1 MAWWRGIAVAA
12 MTAVWLAA
20 GADRVAA
27 GPQEEIEALVK
38 QVQTLRDAG
47 KNAEALPLAE
57 KAFAI
62 AEQKLGPDSEA
73 AIAPLVNIGAIK
85 VATILAGQDGF
96 GGPANQAD
104 WDKAEALFR
113 RTLALREKYPG
124 EDKRPSLGKIL
135 LALGVVYSS
144 QKKFG
149 DSDRYFGRY
158 FEYAEARIT
167 AKKMRPDDSDLSQ
180 ALSMQATADFVRTRT
195 GDLQKLYQ
203 RMIALSEQHLGYD
216 HPYTGVQIAQLA
228 LFLGMLQGPASVE
241 PLNERF
247 VAIAKKAFEDPG
259 TDLGPSVTREDLMA
273 KLNRAAA
280 QMMAAGKPDKA
291 QEALAI
297 VREARAAPRPQPG
310 QQTAEAG
317 TDPDALAKQADE
329 VEKWKGRTQ
338 ALPLRKRIAALRQQ
352 ALAANPGDAN
362 ARAKLATACQQLADY
377 YFSVD
382 LANDAEP
389 MFKCV
394 LLIRE
399 MEGSKLK
406 IAAALDNMG
415 NVLERLGRFGEA
427 EEALKRAIVLIE
439 EVKGADTTDA
449 SPLRI
454 RVAELMAKQG
464 HAEEGVKFASANPA
478 AGKKL
483 FARPPGKRDALADLD
498 NWGADPAAQKRYSVM
513 EWRGMELDHKLMDML
528 GPDTPGLV
536 SSLFQTSALFLHSK
550 DLPNA
555 AALLNRAAKIAIA
568 SLKRG
573 GRSEPASE
581 KDPGSTAVFTQLVK
595 VGHRLATVEP
605 ASESKLRGNLFVMA
619 QWAQHSAAAGA
630 LAQMAARPQSDP
642 ALAKLARER
651 QDLANERREMDARL
665 FAAVSLSAEARRQQ
679 EGKDREMRQRVVVIG
694 KRIEEIDAALLK
706 RFPRYAELVNPTPL
720 SAAKVQRLLKPAE
733 ALVLFLDT
741 PSKSGEPGE
750 TIAWVVTN
758 KKVQWARIGLGG
770 AAMAEAVFA
779 LRCGLDAAAWR
790 DDGAAACE
798 KAVKAKNEY
807 PDKPLPYDLERAYK
821 LYQGLFGPFA
831 DLIKG
836 KRLLIAASGSL
847 TSLPLQA
854 LVTEKPAEAL
864 PGWEGYHGVKWL
876 GREHAVSVL
885 PSVPSLSVLRQEAKA
900 EGAPEP
906 FVGYGDPAL
915 DGNPKCSEAQPP
927 KTCPGEGAPEGSAP
941 AKRGWAARSLG
952 AYFRGGLGDVSM
964 LRQLC
969 PLPEAAV
976 ELGCVAKSL
985 HARVGRVL
993 TGSAATETAVKHA
1006 HLHRY
1011 RVLHFATHGLL
1022 AGQTASLNGGV
1033 AEPALVLTPP
1043 QKATGEDDG
1052 LLTASEITQLKLNA
1066 DWIVLSAC
1074 NTASGEETGAEALSG
1089 LARAFFYAG
1098 AKSLLV
1104 SHWEVDSYA
1113 ATMLTTTAF
1122 KELSVRPDIGPAKA
1136 LQRSQAALIDD
1147 AERPW
1152 NAHPSFWAPFVL
1164 VGEGTRGGA
1173 RTASAGGAAPA
1184 SPWPVTEGAAR
1195 RHQARGA
1202 KPKTTSPAAARKKP
1216 PAH

>member
-12 MTAVWLAA
+12 AMAVWLAA
-20 GADRVAA
+20 GTGAAVA
-27 GPQEEIEALVK
+27 GPEQEIEALVK
-38 QVQTLRDAG
+38 QVQALRDAG

-57 KAFAI
+57 KALAI

-85 VATILAGQDGF
+85 VATILAGQGGF
-96 GGPANQAD
+96 GGPANQTG
-104 WDKAEALFR
+104 WDKAEALFKR
-113 RTLALREKYPG
+113 ALALREKYPG

-149 DSDRYFGRY
+149 DSDQYFGR
-158 FEYAEARIT
+158 FFDYAEARIA
-167 AKKMRPDDSDLSQ
+167 AKKMRPDDTDVSQ
-180 ALSMQATADFVRTRT
+180 ALTMQSTAYLLRARI

-203 RMIALSEQHLGYD
+203 RIIALSEQHLGYG

-228 LFLGMLQGPASVE
+228 TFLGLLQGPVAVE

-247 VAIAKKAFEDPG
+247 LAIAKNALENPG
-259 TDLGPSVTREDLMA
+259 ADLGPSVTRDDLMA

-297 VREARAAPRPQPG
+297 VRNARAAVPQPQAG
-310 QQTAEAG
+310 RQTAEAS
-317 TDPDALAKQADE
+317 TDPDALTKQADE
-329 VEKWKGRTQ
+329 VEKWKGRAE
-338 ALPLRKRIAALRQQ
+338 ALPLRKRVVVLRQQ

-382 LANDAEP
+382 LADDAEP

-399 MEGSKLK
+399 MEGGKLK
-406 IAAALDNMG
+406 IAAALGNMG
-415 NVLERLGRFGEA
+415 SVLGRLGRFGEA
-427 EEALKRAIVLIE
+427 EEALKRAIALIE
-439 EVKGADTTDA
+439 EVKGAGTTDA

-464 HAEEGVKFASANPA
+464 RADEGMKFASANPA
-478 AGKKL
+478 ADKKL

-605 ASESKLRGNLFVMA
+605 ASESKLRGSLFVMA

-679 EGKDREMRQRVVVIG
+679 EGKDREMRQRVAVIG

-706 RFPRYAELVNPTPL
+706 RFPKYAELVNPTPL
-720 SAAKVQRLLKPAE
+720 SVAKVQRLLKPAE
-733 ALVLFLDT
+733 ALVLILDT
-741 PSKSGEPGE
+741 PSKSGELGE
-750 TIAWVVTN
+750 TIAWVVTH
-758 KKVQWARIGLGG
+758 KKVRWARINLGG

-1006 HLHRY
+1006 HLDRY

-1136 LQRSQAALIDD
+1136 LQRSQAALVDD

-1173 RTASAGGAAPA
+1173 RAASAGRAAPA
-1184 SPWPVTEGAAR
+1184 SPWPRTENAA
-1195 RHQARGA
+1195 QPKARGA
-1202 KPKTTSPAAARKKP
+1202 SPGASSPAAARNKP
-1216 PAH
+1216 LAH